1 MKAMMSSAWKA
12 NAPAICAIAANGKN
26 LSEWLEG
33 ITAFMSFMRST
44 DLLFED
50 SNQYLQYSD
59 QMTMPYDSKNKKQ
72 ELFLKFSANRVIQ
85 TIQVKIEAH
94 EVELG
99 KKGHEVVPR
108 DPEQIYNA
116 LKKREGSCAIRGI
129 EMRVFN
135 QQVFWLDPLD
145 REVLENDHSTTARTM
160 CWYTIVASLKQIDS
174 CTIMSGIVVGN
185 IYALVARVQSN
196 FDQMD
201 PQFILHGLMKDIMSF
216 GMMKSETFPAF
227 HARFLVLLKRIQMEG
242 TISHLQENFLKVQ
255 IQAAIRGIPH
265 LFDEMRQVQLAERTG
280 NWQDLYLKPSY
291 GLSASSGR
299 EGDDVSAFDWCWPIS
314 R

>member
-108 DPEQIYNA
+108 PRANLQCVKE
-116 LKKREGSCAIRGI
+116 
-129 EMRVFN
+129 
-135 QQVFWLDPLD
+135 
-145 REVLENDHSTTARTM
+145 AR
-160 CWYTIVASLKQIDS
+160 
-174 CTIMSGIVVGN
+174 
-185 IYALVARVQSN
+185 R
-196 FDQMD
+196 
-201 PQFILHGLMKDIMSF
+201 
-216 GMMKSETFPAF
+216 
-227 HARFLVLLKRIQMEG
+227 
-242 TISHLQENFLKVQ
+242 
-255 IQAAIRGIPH
+255 
-265 LFDEMRQVQLAERTG
+265 
-280 NWQDLYLKPSY
+280 
-291 GLSASSGR
+291 
-299 EGDDVSAFDWCWPIS
+299 
-314 R
+314 